1 MSPDYILR
9 ILNVSLT
16 PSLFREICTPFL
28 SLNTCAR
35 MYTHPCIHIHLAVS
49 YSSSKTQLKC
59 HLPDS
64 SLLANCSLFCVPSE
78 TCTCISIKKKN
89 SWDLWR
95 LCLHHL
101 HPLSTENSSHF
112 GSLFSCFLFPFLPS
126 FLPSSCNCSVGAQ
139 PRPKGS
145 SLTPLPCA
153 HPESNLSGNPLS
165 STTKAPPQ
173 ELILSLQHR
182 ANSLGQADVVF
193 LAWLL
198 QPSWAS
204 LLLTCL
210 AAVN

>member
-1 MSPDYILR
+1 MPSPFSDRVAFLIWKTK
-9 ILNVSLT
+9 VSWFRVSQTNSAFVCVLWN
-16 PSLFREICTPFL
+16 LFPVYL
-28 SLNTCAR
+28 VGG
-35 MYTHPCIHIHLAVS
+35 PCCSHL
-49 YSSSKTQLKC
+49 
-59 HLPDS
+59 LP
-64 SLLANCSLFCVPSE
+64 A
-78 TCTCISIKKKN
+78 CISIKKKN

-145 SLTPLPCA
+145 SLTPLLCT